1 MIIRFVVRCFI
12 SKDWR
17 KRMKTI
23 IATSEFKKV
32 IKLLAGVTGSSGHI
46 ELSEWYASAV
56 GSGIKMTVLFEG
68 NSTNPESYVVMAK
81 PLLAICSEK
90 KLKEENVEVSFE
102 KENVV
107 VKSGRSCFKLKTFD
121 ASSMAGESFIPAE
134 APIVA
139 MRKAAFELLI
149 NRVRYAAG
157 SDVTRPYLMGVH
169 LHTYAD
175 RIVSVG
181 LDGHRLA
188 RYAVKVDNVPSFGL
202 TIGNF
207 ALGQVRKFLDYKKPD
222 CDMTFIAGD
231 TKASVS
237 TDYGSVTF
245 TLLEGEFPEYQRF
258 LPEITEPI
266 ELDCEKLS
274 ESIDGLLVVAGPEKK
289 ITAEFAKEE
298 LKLEA
303 FDIGNGTFGE
313 ETLGFSGSPTVE
325 RCAFNGEYMMEAVR
339 KCECLIEFNADKPVV
354 GQGFLD
360 KEYRFAVMPMRL

>member
-1 MIIRFVVRCFI
+1 MNF
-12 SKDWR
+12 
-17 KRMKTI
+17 T

-32 IKLLAGVTGSSGHI
+32 IKLLAGVTGSSGYI
-46 ELSEWYASAV
+46 ELSEWYASAS
-56 GSGIKMTVLFEG
+56 GSGVKMTLIIGDG
-68 NSTNPESYVVMAK
+68 NATSTDGHVVMAK
-81 PLLAICSEK
+81 PLLALCSEK
-90 KLKEENVEVSFE
+90 KLKEENVEVSLE

-107 VKSGRSCFKLKTFD
+107 VKSGRSRFKLKTFD
-121 ASSMAGESFIPAE
+121 ASSMAGESFIPAA

-169 LHTYAD
+169 LHAD
-175 RIVSVG
+175 ADKIVSVG

-188 RYAVKVDNVPSFGL
+188 RYSVKVDSVPSFGL

-222 CDMTFIAGD
+222 CNMTFIAGD
-231 TKASVS
+231 AKASVA
-237 TDYGSVTF
+237 TDYGSVVF
-245 TLLEGEFPEYQRF
+245 NLLDGQFPEYQNL
-258 LPEITEPI
+258 LPEMKEPV
-266 ELDCEKLS
+266 ELDCDKLG

-325 RCAFNGEYMMEAVR
+325 RCAFNGEYMREAVNQ
-339 KCECLIEFNADKPVV
+339 CECLIEFNADKPIV
-354 GQGFLD
+354 GRGMLD
-360 KEYRFAVMPMRL
+360 SCYQFVIMPMRL